1 MTQDQVK
8 EILALVT
15 DQDLPTDQD
24 LATDQEVQQMF
35 GRHQGA

>member
-24 LATDQEVQQMF
+24 LATDQEVEQMF
-35 GRHQGA
+35 GRYRGA